1 MSDVGA
7 NLGQF
12 GAERGGIE
20 PVTGYVPATGPN
32 WTSAAADRIAHQG
45 RGDRSRERVYPSWRR
60 DRAEMLRTIGEMR
73 SEISQLREQVRALR
87 ALVLGR
93 GDTAAERE
101 RAIWM
106 RGRLQEAHWSSL

>member
-45 RGDRSRERVYPSWRR
+45 RGDRSRERRYPTWKR
-60 DRAEMLRTIGEMR
+60 DRAEMIAALGEMR
-73 SEISQLREQVRALR
+73 SEIAQLREQVRALR
-87 ALVLGR
+87 AMVQGR
-93 GDTAAERE
+93 QDTAAARE
-101 RAIWM
+101 RLIWM
-106 RGRLQEAHWSSL
+106 RGRLQEAHKQN